1 MNRIIL
7 FVLALNLKYRFVFT
21 TSFLHF
27 DGLEFCNRLDFCLGR
42 NILRR
47 AARIDGLADGG
58 AEVKDAVADDEAG
71 DDAEEQ
77 LYRVGHRH
85 EHGEVAEHQADGE
98 NG

>member
-1 MNRIIL
+1 MT
-7 FVLALNLKYRFVFT
+7 FNLKYCFVFT

-27 DGLEFCNRLDFCLGR
+27 DGLEFRNRLDFCLGR
-42 NILRR
+42 YVLRR
-47 AARIDGLADGG
+47 AARVDGLADGG
-58 AEVKDAVADDEAG
+58 AEVEDAVADDEAG

-77 LYRVGHRH
+77 LDRVGHRH